1 MGANL
6 KITPE
11 EPIRDLRLK
20 NKLNTSKVGAGILRI
35 HTVLPIDLAI
45 IGEL

>member
-11 EPIRDLRLK
+11 KPIKNLRLK
-20 NKLNTSKVGAGILRI
+20 NKLNTSKVGAGIVRI
-35 HTVLPIDLAI
+35 HIALPVDSALMV
-45 IGEL
+45 